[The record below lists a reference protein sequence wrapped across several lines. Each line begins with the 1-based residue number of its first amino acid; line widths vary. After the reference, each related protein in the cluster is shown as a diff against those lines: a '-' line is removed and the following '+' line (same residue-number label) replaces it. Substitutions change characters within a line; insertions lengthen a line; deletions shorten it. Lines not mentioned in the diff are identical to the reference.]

1 MAFTEEQFKS
11 EFSEK
16 TEELKRKTRNWSLC
30 FRATEGNT
38 ATQLFFEEVINAI
51 EPIPGKGNQ

>member
-16 TEELKRKTRNWSLC
+16 TEELKRKNKELESMLQGYR
-30 FRATEGNT
+30 REH
-38 ATQLFFEEVINAI
+38 
-51 EPIPGKGNQ
+51 GKL